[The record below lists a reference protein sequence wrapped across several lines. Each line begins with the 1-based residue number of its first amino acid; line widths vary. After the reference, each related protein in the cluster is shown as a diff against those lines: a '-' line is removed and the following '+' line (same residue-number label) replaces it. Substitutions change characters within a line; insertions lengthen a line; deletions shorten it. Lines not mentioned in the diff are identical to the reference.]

1 MQHYRGARHLTL
13 SKAIHVI
20 RKGVVKCSAAGI
32 FALRKPPRELP
43 LTLLKL
49 QSRFGDTLLGIRVIC
64 RQNGTAVL
72 KGLITAPTFFGTNH
86 LEVMFAIVE
95 G

>member
-32 FALRKPPRELP
+32 FALCKPPRELP

-49 QSRFGDTLLGIRVIC
+49 QSRFGDKLLGVIC

-72 KGLITAPTFFGTNH
+72 KGLITAPTCFVTNH